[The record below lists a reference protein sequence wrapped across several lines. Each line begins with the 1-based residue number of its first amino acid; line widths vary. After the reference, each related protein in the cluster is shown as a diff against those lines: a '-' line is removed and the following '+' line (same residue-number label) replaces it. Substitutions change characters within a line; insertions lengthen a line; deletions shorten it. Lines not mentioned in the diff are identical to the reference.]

1 MPRPVRST
9 GRAPHRSAAQSWP
22 RLMTDSSRLMADA
35 GAVMM
40 LRTWRIMA
48 GGTAAAIETERMLA
62 EKVDAGIEL
71 AGALAGA
78 AVTGRPHS
86 PHAAA
91 RKALTVYG
99 RHVRANRKR
108 LA

>member
-1 MPRPVRST
+1 MPRP
-9 GRAPHRSAAQSWP
+9 ARSAGRSGAHSWP
-22 RLMTDSSRLMADA
+22 RLMTDSSLLMADA

-48 GGTAAAIETERMLA
+48 GGAAAALETEWMLV
-62 EKVDAGIEL
+62 EKMEAGLEL

-78 AVTGRPHS
+78 AVIGRPHS